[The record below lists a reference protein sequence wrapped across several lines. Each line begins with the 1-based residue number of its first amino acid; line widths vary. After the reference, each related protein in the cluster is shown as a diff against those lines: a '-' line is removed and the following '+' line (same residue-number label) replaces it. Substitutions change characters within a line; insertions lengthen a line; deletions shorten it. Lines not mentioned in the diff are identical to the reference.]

1 MQSQKIEGLKRHF
14 VQAKGKMSQT
24 MSITQGLA
32 ELKLLDKR
40 IQTHLK
46 HLKWADVSTESN
58 RVDVE
63 KLKARATAEYQSYMD
78 LVKRRDSI
86 KKAIVMANAST
97 KVKVGNWEGT
107 IAEAIEHKRS
117 IEYQESLLESM
128 KTQLQDAR
136 KAYES
141 TKSGLDTR
149 LERLLQ
155 SELGKDVKTNPDTL
169 AALTNTFRANNKVD
183 LVDPL
188 DLATKIA
195 ELEEEVTN
203 FQTNVDWV
211 LSEANGK
218 TTIDVP
224 ACSSKVVVPSY
235 KPQERAVEW

>member
-1 MQSQKIEGLKRHF
+1 MN
-14 VQAKGKMSQT
+14 QT
-24 MSITQGLA
+24 ISITQGLA

-40 IQTHLK
+40 INSHLK
-46 HLKWADVSTESN
+46 HLKWVDVSTESN

-63 KLKARATAEYQSYMD
+63 KLKSRSEAEYQSYMD

-86 KKAIVMANAST
+86 KRAIVLANATT
-97 KVKVGNWEGT
+97 KVKIGNWEGT
-107 IAEAIEHKRS
+107 IAEAIEHKHS
-117 IEYQESLLESM
+117 IAYKQNLLDSM
-128 KTQLQDAR
+128 KTQLTETR
-136 KAYES
+136 KNYENV
-141 TKSGLDTR
+141 KSQLDSR

-183 LVDPL
+183 FVDPL

-203 FQTNVDWV
+203 FETNVDWV

-218 TTIDVP
+218 TTIEVP
-224 ACSSKVVVPSY
+224 TSSSKVVVPSF
-235 KPQERAVEW
+235 KPQGNPSSDW